1 MNTQTQTRT
10 QIGFRLEPEAAEALA
25 ERADCLKVSPHD
37 LARYYVVEAL
47 AASQHLSAMGVAIQT
62 LNQELDGLRG
72 DLALSV
78 EALLA
83 SAGEVSEKQARAWV
97 EGTLNRR

>member
-1 MNTQTQTRT
+1 MNTKSQSRT
-10 QIGFRLEPEAAEALA
+10 KIGFRLEPEAAEALA
-25 ERADCLKVSPHD
+25 ERANCLKVSPHD

-47 AASQHLSAMGVAIQT
+47 AASQHLTGMGIAMQA
-62 LNQELDGLRG
+62 LNRELNGLRA

-83 SAGEVSEKQARAWV
+83 SAGEVGEKQARAWV